1 MFLSKILIH
10 LSLITRYIVEENI
23 FFVIA
28 YKLLVQKKILKYHVK
43 DCFRIKVKQ
52 TTKMPNKVNTS
63 DLQIMEEK

>member
-1 MFLSKILIH
+1 MFLSKILMH

-23 FFVIA
+23 FVVIA

-43 DCFRIKVKQ
+43 DCFRINVKQ
-52 TTKMPNKVNTS
+52 MTKMPNKVNTS

>member
-23 FFVIA
+23 FVVIA
-28 YKLLVQKKILKYHVK
+28 CKLLVQKKILKYHVK
-43 DCFRIKVKQ
+43 DCFRINVKQ
-52 TTKMPNKVNTS
+52 MTKMPNEVNTS